1 LILTIKSNV
10 STRFFFI
17 ISRRGSS
24 CKCNQRA
31 ETNTSGEIRVHIEAH
46 TDEDHYEHALK
57 VFAELKMHKTELRNG
72 VLFYVAVND
81 HKFVILGD
89 QGINDKVTDDF
100 WDNTK
105 EMMQDYFRKGNF
117 KQGLVD
123 GILKAGHELKT
134 HFPYEADDID
144 ELSNEISKSS

>member
-1 LILTIKSNV
+1 
-10 STRFFFI
+10 
-17 ISRRGSS
+17 
-24 CKCNQRA
+24 
-31 ETNTSGEIRVHIEAH
+31 
-46 TDEDHYEHALK
+46 
-57 VFAELKMHKTELRNG
+57 
-72 VLFYVAVND
+72 
-81 HKFVILGD
+81 VILGD

>member
-1 LILTIKSNV
+1 MSQLHSFLSSQDEEAVVNAIKE
-10 STRFFFI
+10 
-17 ISRRGSS
+17 
-24 CKCNQRA
+24 A

-57 VFAELKMHKTELRNG
+57 VFAKLKMHKTELRNG

-89 QGINDKVTDDF
+89 QGINDKVADDF

>member
-1 LILTIKSNV
+1 MSDIENFLTASEEGAIV
-10 STRFFFI
+10 SAIRD
-17 ISRRGSS
+17 
-24 CKCNQRA
+24 A
-31 ETNTSGEIRVHIEAH
+31 EKDTSGEIRVHIEAH

-134 HFPYEADDID
+134 HFPYQSNDLD

>member
-1 LILTIKSNV
+1 MSQLHSFLSSQDEEAVVNAIKE
-10 STRFFFI
+10 
-17 ISRRGSS
+17 
-24 CKCNQRA
+24 A

-46 TDEDHYEHALK
+46 SDEDHYKHALK

-105 EMMQDYFRKGNF
+105 K
-117 KQGLVD
+117 
-123 GILKAGHELKT
+123 
-134 HFPYEADDID
+134 
-144 ELSNEISKSS
+144 

>member
-1 LILTIKSNV
+1 MSKTTPFLSTQDEEAIVSAIKD
-10 STRFFFI
+10 
-17 ISRRGSS
+17 
-24 CKCNQRA
+24 A
-31 ETNTSGEIRVHIEAH
+31 EKKTSGEIRVHIEAH

-57 VFAELKMHKTELRNG
+57 VFGELRMHETELRNG

-89 QGINDKVTDDF
+89 KGINDKVADDF
-100 WDNTK
+100 WGATK
-105 EMMQDYFRKGNF
+105 EMMQNHFRKAAF

-134 HFPYEADDID
+134 HFPYQDDYTD

>member
-1 LILTIKSNV
+1 MSQLHSFLSSQDEEAVVNAIKE
-10 STRFFFI
+10 
-17 ISRRGSS
+17 
-24 CKCNQRA
+24 A

-100 WDNTK
+100 WDLTK

-117 KQGLVD
+117 KKGLVE
-123 GILKAGHELKT
+123 GI
-134 HFPYEADDID
+134 
-144 ELSNEISKSS
+144 

>member
-1 LILTIKSNV
+1 MKIDDTLSRKAVASYQYNAAIKE
-10 STRFFFI
+10 
-17 ISRRGSS
+17 
-24 CKCNQRA
+24 A
-31 ETNTSGEIRVHIEAH
+31 EENTSGEIRVHIEAH

-134 HFPYEADDID
+134 HFPYQVDDID